1 MKKLMKKFIKTEI
14 QENIGI
20 LTLNRPEV
28 LNALNREMTQEVVA
42 GLEEFDRDE
51 NVRVIIITG
60 KGKAF
65 AAGADI
71 GEMVHDDAIGLE
83 LLNQFA
89 LWDRISLIKKPLL
102 TAVHGMALGGGF
114 ELALSCDLI
123 FVSEKVQLGF
133 PEVKLG
139 VMPGAGGTQRLT
151 KAMGKAKAL
160 EWLWSGDSM
169 DAKEALH
176 YGVINRII
184 PEEVLLEETLDFA
197 KKLTKQAPL
206 SLRLIKEAVNKA
218 VDTSIYEG
226 MQFERKNFYLLFSS
240 FDQKEG
246 MQAFM
251 EKRLPKFEG
260 R

>member
-1 MKKLMKKFIKTEI
+1 MKKYIKTACDK
-14 QENIGI
+14 NIGI

-28 LNALNREMTQEVVA
+28 LNALNREMAEEIVSA
-42 GLEEFDRDE
+42 LEHFDQDDS
-51 NVRVIIITG
+51 VRVIVITG
-60 KGKAF
+60 SGKAF

-71 GEMVHDDAIGLE
+71 SEMVNDDAISLE

-89 LWDRISLIKKPLL
+89 VWDRISLIKKPVLA
-102 TAVHGMALGGGF
+102 AVHGFALGGGF

-123 FVSEKVQLGF
+123 FASEQVQLGF
-133 PEVKLG
+133 PEIKLG

-151 KAMGKAKAL
+151 KSMGKAKAL
-160 EWLWSGDSM
+160 EWLWTGDTM
-169 DAKEALH
+169 GAKEALQ

-184 PEEVLLEETLDFA
+184 PEEVLLDETLAFA
-197 KKLTKQAPL
+197 EMLTKQAPL

-246 MQAFM
+246 MQAFL

>member
-1 MKKLMKKFIKTEI
+1 MKKYIKTACDK
-14 QENIGI
+14 NIGI

-28 LNALNREMTQEVVA
+28 LNALNREMAEEIVSA
-42 GLEEFDRDE
+42 LEHFDQDVS
-51 NVRVIIITG
+51 VRVIVITG
-60 KGKAF
+60 SGKAF

-71 GEMVHDDAIGLE
+71 SEMVNDDAISLE

-89 LWDRISLIKKPLL
+89 VWDRISLIKKPVLA
-102 TAVHGMALGGGF
+102 AVHGLALGGGF

-123 FVSEKVQLGF
+123 FASEQVQLGF
-133 PEVKLG
+133 PEIKLG

-151 KAMGKAKAL
+151 KSMGKAKAL
-160 EWLWSGDSM
+160 EWLWTGDTM
-169 DAKEALH
+169 GAKEALQ

-184 PEEVLLEETLDFA
+184 SEEVLLDETLAFA
-197 KKLTKQAPL
+197 EKLTKQAPL

-240 FDQKEG
+240 LDQKEG
-246 MQAFM
+246 MQAFL